1 MLYVKNDC
9 LNPWYNLALEEYLLR
24 RKDIDEDIL
33 CLWQNANS
41 IIIGRHQNIVAQINM
56 KAVDEYQTK
65 IARRMTGGGAVYHDL
80 GNLNYTYITSYKDG
94 NTVDFRVFAN
104 PVINALKQYG
114 VHAELSGRNDIL
126 VDKKKISGTAQAGI
140 GNRLLFHGTIM
151 YDVNVE
157 VLSKVL
163 HVDREKIRGKGV
175 DSVTGRVTNLKSYLP
190 ENVDITE
197 LKKGILHS
205 FLQDDKLTELILDE
219 NAKKEVLSYEQNQY
233 GTEKWIFGESRE
245 GEISRKKRFTG
256 GELEALIKTD
266 NGIITKCRF
275 FGDYLGVFN
284 SDDIAKQLEGKLYT
298 VDSVRDELRKYNL
311 NQYFGN
317 ITMDEIL
324 SCIF

>member
-41 IIIGRHQNIVAQINM
+41 IIIGRHQNVVAQINM
-56 KAVDEYQTK
+56 KAVDKYQTK

-94 NTVDFRVFAN
+94 SVVNFKTFAN

-114 VHAELSGRNDIL
+114 VNAELSGRNDIL
-126 VDKKKISGTAQAGI
+126 VDGKKISGTAQAGI

-151 YDVNVE
+151 YDVNVA

-163 HVDREKIRGKGV
+163 HVDREKIRSKGI

-190 ENVDITE
+190 QNIGIEE
-197 LKKGILHS
+197 LKKAILHA
-205 FLQDDKLTELILDE
+205 FLQNDRLTEFIIDE
-219 NAKKEVLSYEQNQY
+219 KAKKEILFYEQNQY
-233 GTEKWIFGESRE
+233 RTEKWIFGESRE
-245 GEISRKKRFTG
+245 GEISRKKRFAG
-256 GELEALIKTD
+256 GELEVLVKTD
-266 NGIITKCRF
+266 NGVITNCVF
-275 FGDYLGVFN
+275 FGDYLGIFD
-284 SDDIAKQLEGKLYT
+284 SDDIARQLEGKLYT
-298 VDSVRDELRKYNL
+298 VDCIREELKKYQL
-311 NQYFGN
+311 NQYFGD